1 MSNTLYLDE
10 TLTGFEREI
19 AIESAKMDISMQKLD
34 ALYEAVD
41 ANLQANYKEAELK
54 VYAENGT
61 YDDLAMLYMEAE
73 NDAAEKKGGILSSL
87 FNAIVSFC
95 SSIINGIKSIFKKS
109 SENKSVP
116 QDTVLDVTTEDAKK
130 LDTAGKIVGKAT
142 GFLHG
147 IKSTTKDSCEDFV
160 KFVKDNIGFVVVTGT
175 AATGAVVGTTHVI
188 TKKVT
193 KASFE
198 KKIAE
203 LTDQVDELRKAVNGA
218 KVAVKAGE
226 ILTSSGG
233 NSGEQKPAEQKPAEQ
248 KPAEKP
254 AASNDNKSGAAT
266 PAEQKPQATTQE
278 SADKKKG
285 SKILDA
291 IKTALRW
298 IGDGIKKIGTFVSG
312 IWNKYIGSL
321 FKKNKNTETKDGAQT
336 EDSGDAEGTLDG
348 KSEPKDETGAKPEE
362 TKTESTID
370 FLLDLI

>member
-41 ANLQANYKEAELK
+41 ATLQANYKEAELK

-87 FNAIVSFC
+87 FNLIVSIC
-95 SSIINGIKSIFKKS
+95 GSIINGIKNIFKKRS
-109 SENKSVP
+109 GNKSVP
-116 QDTVLDVTTEDAKK
+116 QDTVLDVATEDTKK
-130 LDTAGKIVGKAT
+130 LDIAGKIIGKAT
-142 GFLHG
+142 GFIHG
-147 IKSTTKDSCEDFV
+147 IKSTTKDGCEDFV

-175 AATGAVVGTTHVI
+175 AATGAVAGTTRLI

-193 KASFE
+193 KASLE
-198 KKIAE
+198 KKIAD
-203 LTDQVDELRKAVNGA
+203 LTNQLDDLKKAVIAG

-226 ILTSSGG
+226 IFIGSDED
-233 NSGEQKPAEQKPAEQ
+233 SGEQKPAEQ
-248 KPAEKP
+248 P
-254 AASNDNKSGAAT
+254 AASNENKSDAT
-266 PAEQKPQATTQE
+266 TSATTQ
-278 SADKKKG
+278 SSSDKKKG

-291 IKTALRW
+291 IKSALRW
-298 IGDGIKKIGTFVSG
+298 IGDGIKKIGTFISG

-336 EDSGDAEGTLDG
+336 EDSGDAEGTPDG

>member
-1 MSNTLYLDE
+1 MTNTLYLDE

-95 SSIINGIKSIFKKS
+95 GSIINGIKNIFKKS
-109 SENKSVP
+109 SGNKSVP
-116 QDTVLDVTTEDAKK
+116 QDTVLDVATEDAKK
-130 LDTAGKIVGKAT
+130 LDTAGEIVGKST

-147 IKSTTKDSCEDFV
+147 IKSATKEGCKDFI

-175 AATGAVVGTTHVI
+175 AATGAVAGTTHLI

-193 KASFE
+193 KASLE
-198 KKIAE
+198 KKIAD
-203 LTDQVDELRKAVNGA
+203 LTDQLDELRKVVGVA
-218 KVAVKAGE
+218 KLTVKAGE
-226 ILTSSGG
+226 IFTGSDED
-233 NSGEQKPAEQKPAEQ
+233 SGEQKPAEQ
-248 KPAEKP
+248 P
-254 AASNDNKSGAAT
+254 AAATDGKKSDAT
-266 PAEQKPQATTQE
+266 PAGQATPAATQT
-278 SADKKKG
+278 SDGKSDDGKKKG
-285 SKILDA
+285 AKILDA

-298 IGDGIKKIGTFVSG
+298 IGDSIKKIGTFVSG

-321 FKKNKNTETKDGAQT
+321 FKKNKNTETKDGTPT
-336 EDSGDAEGTLDG
+336 EDSGAAEDTPDG
-348 KSEPKDETGAKPEE
+348 KSGKTDDAKDETGAKPEE

>member
-1 MSNTLYLDE
+1 MTNTLYLDE

-61 YDDLAMLYMEAE
+61 YDDLSMLYMEAE
-73 NDAAEKKGGILSSL
+73 NDATEKKGGILSSL
-87 FNAIVSFC
+87 FNVIVNFC
-95 SSIINGIKSIFKKS
+95 SSIINGIKNIFKKRS
-109 SENKSVP
+109 GNKSVP
-116 QDTVLDVTTEDAKK
+116 QDTVLEVESEDSKK
-130 LDTAGKIVGKAT
+130 LDIAGKIIGKAT
-142 GFLHG
+142 GFIHG
-147 IKSTTKDSCEDFV
+147 IKSITKDGCEDFV

-175 AATGAVVGTTHVI
+175 AATGAVAGTTHLI

-193 KASFE
+193 KASLE
-198 KKIAE
+198 KKIAD
-203 LTDQVDELRKAVNGA
+203 LTNQLDDLKKAVIAG

-226 ILTSSGG
+226 IFIGSDED
-233 NSGEQKPAEQKPAEQ
+233 SGEQKPAEQ
-248 KPAEKP
+248 P
-254 AASNDNKSGAAT
+254 AASNENKSDAT
-266 PAEQKPQATTQE
+266 TSATTQ
-278 SADKKKG
+278 SSSDKKKG

-291 IKTALRW
+291 IKSALRW
-298 IGDGIKKIGTFVSG
+298 IGDGIKKIGTFISG

-336 EDSGDAEGTLDG
+336 EDSGDAEGTPDG